1 MRQDRRDR
9 DPWEGYEFIDIN
21 SRGEE
26 APPRPPREPQRPA
39 RRPSSRRGRDNKP
52 ARGSPKKEPRQGRS
66 QGGRD
71 PRRRPPSQPR
81 RPQGRERPRKPMG
94 KAARRFLLA
103 FTLLA
108 MAAVTAFVC
117 VFLLFKVRTIEV
129 TGDQVYDPSA
139 ILELCGYQEGDNLA
153 LLTTGEQEAALE
165 EQLPYVEDAQIL
177 RHFPSGL
184 EIHITAA
191 QQAAC
196 VQSGSQWFI
205 ISGKGKI
212 LEAATQPL
220 EGVMQITGLTLKDPV
235 VGSTLQVEDASV
247 QQALETI
254 LSTLVDL
261 GGVGEFTALD
271 LTDLYNITLSYQDRV
286 LFQLGNTVDL
296 EYKLTY
302 GYGLVT
308 STDPVHIAQ
317 DEYGTLDLT
326 LAGDVKK
333 AYFTESAGSSVSS
346 AAGEDGGSSGATG
359 DAAGGT
365 SSEESSSSAADG
377 AEGETGGEESS
388 STQES
393 GRGSDIPSTIFTG

>member
-26 APPRPPREPQRPA
+26 APPRPSREPQRPA
-39 RRPSSRRGRDNKP
+39 RRPSSRRGRDKP
-52 ARGSPKKEPRQGRS
+52 ARGGQKKEPRQGRS
-66 QGGRD
+66 QGGRE
-71 PRRRPPSQPR
+71 PRR

-165 EQLPYVEDAQIL
+165 KQLPYVEDAQIL

-286 LFQLGNTVDL
+286 MFQLGNTVDL

-333 AYFTESAGSSVSS
+333 AYFTESAGSSASS
-346 AAGEDGGSSGATG
+346 AAGEDGGSSGAAG

>member
-1 MRQDRRDR
+1 
-9 DPWEGYEFIDIN
+9 
-21 SRGEE
+21 
-26 APPRPPREPQRPA
+26 
-39 RRPSSRRGRDNKP
+39 
-52 ARGSPKKEPRQGRS
+52 
-66 QGGRD
+66 
-71 PRRRPPSQPR
+71 
-81 RPQGRERPRKPMG
+81 MG

-177 RHFPSGL
+177 RHFPSSL

-286 LFQLGNTVDL
+286 MFQLGNTVDL

-333 AYFTESAGSSVSS
+333 AYFTESAGSSASS
-346 AAGEDGGSSGATG
+346 AAGEDSGSLGAAG
-359 DAAGGT
+359 DAAGST

>member
-1 MRQDRRDR
+1 
-9 DPWEGYEFIDIN
+9 
-21 SRGEE
+21 
-26 APPRPPREPQRPA
+26 
-39 RRPSSRRGRDNKP
+39 
-52 ARGSPKKEPRQGRS
+52 
-66 QGGRD
+66 
-71 PRRRPPSQPR
+71 
-81 RPQGRERPRKPMG
+81 
-94 KAARRFLLA
+94 
-103 FTLLA
+103 
-108 MAAVTAFVC
+108 
-117 VFLLFKVRTIEV
+117 
-129 TGDQVYDPSA
+129 
-139 ILELCGYQEGDNLA
+139 
-153 LLTTGEQEAALE
+153 
-165 EQLPYVEDAQIL
+165 
-177 RHFPSGL
+177 
-184 EIHITAA
+184 
-191 QQAAC
+191 
-196 VQSGSQWFI
+196 
-205 ISGKGKI
+205 
-212 LEAATQPL
+212 
-220 EGVMQITGLTLKDPV
+220 MQITGLTLKDPV

-286 LFQLGNTVDL
+286 MFQLGNTVDL

-346 AAGEDGGSSGATG
+346 AAGEDGGSSGAAG

-377 AEGETGGEESS
+377 AEGETSGEESS